1 MLIGVGF
8 EQENEHVELRN
19 ITHIII
25 ERFRISAPPFEAATN
40 TFLQVDHVPEPNHGI
55 LGH

>member
-19 ITHIII
+19 ITHIIT